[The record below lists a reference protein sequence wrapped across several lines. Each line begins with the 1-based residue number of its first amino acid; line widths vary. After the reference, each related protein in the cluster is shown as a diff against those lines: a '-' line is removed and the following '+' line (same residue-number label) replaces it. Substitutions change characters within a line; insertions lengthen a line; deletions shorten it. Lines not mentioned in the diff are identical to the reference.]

1 MDTFIKDLVYA
12 ARTLRKRPGFTAI
25 AVATLALGIGA
36 STAIF
41 SVVDAVLLRPLPYAD
56 GGRLALIWGE
66 LRTRNV
72 LDFPFSPPDFR
83 ELKQYVAAFE
93 DVAAV
98 TPAGRVPIGGDGAQP
113 EQVRSAGA
121 TTNVF
126 SVLGA
131 RMIAGRN
138 FVDADGE
145 APPPPQAGAPP
156 PPPVPVSAIL
166 SYEFWQRRY
175 GADTSVVGKTIDFG
189 GGNGRAHIIGVLEPS
204 FEILYPPRANMIARP
219 DMWIALRV
227 NFDTAIRNNVFMR
240 PIARLKRG
248 ATIQE
253 AQGEAES
260 LASDWR
266 QRYPIAKT
274 ADHHVRVVAMH
285 DDLVGDVRPAIL
297 ALLGAVLFVL
307 LIACANVANL
317 LVVRAA
323 ARGREIAVRAA
334 IGGTRWRIV
343 RQLLAETLLLAGMGT
358 VAGLGLAYAGV
369 RLLLSLG
376 PEDLPRL
383 GEVAIDPRVLAF
395 ATLAGL
401 VTAVVCG
408 TLPAVRAS
416 RPNLMDVLR
425 QSGGT
430 SGLRAGRLIRNV
442 VVVTEVALSF
452 VLLIGSGL
460 MIRSFIAV
468 QHVDPGFEPKGV
480 LTFLLPAR
488 GQRAP
493 ERAQFVRM
501 VRERLH
507 ALPGVTGVSAGISLP
522 LDGSVANGRIGP
534 EAALADQS
542 LYRQANANG
551 ILPEFFETLGTRLVA
566 GRTFTEADTAA
577 AQKLIIIDEKIAQRL
592 FPRES
597 AVGKRVASRII
608 TPEAELYEVVGVV
621 AHQRHESLAVDG
633 FDGMFF
639 TDGYL
644 SGGGG
649 AVGRWAVRTTGDPAQ
664 LVSPVRAA
672 IAELDPKATLA
683 EIQPMSTF
691 VEKATAPMRFSVL
704 LIGIFAA
711 IAVVMAAVGLYGV
724 LSTVVRQRTAELGMR
739 MILGAP
745 STQIFSL
752 VVGEGLR
759 LSAVGVGA
767 GLVVAFAVTRLMTRL
782 LVGVAPSDP
791 STFAAI
797 TVLFFAIATLASWVP
812 ARRAAALSP
821 SEAIREE

>member
-1 MDTFIKDLVYA
+1 MDTLIKDLVYA
-12 ARTLRKRPGFTAI
+12 ARTLRKRPGFTAV

-56 GGRLALIWGE
+56 GGRLALLWGE

-83 ELKQYVAAFE
+83 ELKQHVAAFE

-113 EQVRSAGA
+113 EQVRAAGA

-126 SVLGA
+126 GVLGA
-131 RMIAGRN
+131 RIIAGRD
-138 FVDADGE
+138 FIASDGE
-145 APPPPQAGAPP
+145 APPPPAAGAAPP
-156 PPPVPVSAIL
+156 PPIPVSAIV

-175 GADTSVVGKTIDFG
+175 GGDMSMVGKTIDFG
-189 GGNGRAHIIGVLEPS
+189 GGNGRAQIVGVLAPG

-219 DMWIALRV
+219 DLWIALRV

-240 PIARLKRG
+240 PIARLRPG
-248 ATIQE
+248 ATVRE
-253 AQGEAES
+253 AQGQAEA
-260 LASDWR
+260 LAADWR

-274 ADHHVRVVAMH
+274 ADHHVRVVAMR

-334 IGGTRWRIV
+334 IGGSRWRIV
-343 RQLLAETLLLAGMGT
+343 RQLLAETLLLAGLGT
-358 VAGLGLAYAGV
+358 MLGLGLAYGGI
-369 RLLLSLG
+369 RLLLAIG

-401 VTAVVCG
+401 VTAVACG
-408 TLPAVRAS
+408 SLPAVRAS

-430 SGLRAGRLIRNV
+430 SGLRAGRLVRNA

-468 QHVDPGFEPKGV
+468 QRVDPGFEPKGV

-488 GQRAP
+488 GQRP
-493 ERAQFVRM
+493 PDRVQFIRR

-507 ALPGVTGVSAGISLP
+507 ALPGVTAVSAGTSLP

-534 EAALADQS
+534 EAALSDQS
-542 LYRQANANG
+542 LYRQANAKAV
-551 ILPEFFETLGTRLVA
+551 LPEFFDALGTRLIA
-566 GRTFTEADTAA
+566 GRTFTDADNAA
-577 AQKLIIIDEKIAQRL
+577 GQKLIILDEKIASRL

-597 AVGKRVASRII
+597 AIGKRVASRVT
-608 TPEAELYEVVGVV
+608 TPEAELFEVVGVV
-621 AHQRHESLAVDG
+621 AHQRHETMAADG

-639 TDGYL
+639 TDGYF
-644 SGGGG
+644 GGG
-649 AVGRWAVRTTGDPAQ
+649 AAGRWAVRTSGDPAQ
-664 LVSPVRAA
+664 LVGPLRAA

-683 EIQPMSTF
+683 EVQPMSTF
-691 VEKATAPMRFSVL
+691 VDKATAPMRFSVL
-704 LIGIFAA
+704 LIGIFAG

-745 STQIFSL
+745 SARIFSL

-759 LSAVGVGA
+759 LSAVGVVV
-767 GLVVAFAVTRLMTRL
+767 GLFVALAVTRLMTRL
-782 LVGVAPSDP
+782 LVGVTPTDP
-791 STFAAI
+791 TTFVAI
-797 TVLFFAIATLASWVP
+797 TVLFFAIATLASWLP
-812 ARRAAALSP
+812 ARRAAGLTP
-821 SEAIREE
+821 SDAIREE

>member
-1 MDTFIKDLVYA
+1 MDTLIKDLIYA
-12 ARTLRKRPGFTAI
+12 ARTLRKRPGFTAV

-56 GGRLALIWGE
+56 GGRLALLWGE

-83 ELKQYVAAFE
+83 ELKQHVAAFE

-98 TPAGRVPIGGDGAQP
+98 TPAGRVPIGGDGGQP

-126 SVLGA
+126 TMLGA
-131 RMIAGRN
+131 RIIAGRD
-138 FVDADGE
+138 FIASDGE
-145 APPPPQAGAPP
+145 APPPPPAGAAPP
-156 PPPVPVSAIL
+156 PPIPLSAIL

-175 GADTSVVGKTIDFG
+175 GGDMSVVGKTIDFG
-189 GGNGRAHIIGVLEPS
+189 GGNGRAHIVGVLAPG

-219 DMWIALRV
+219 DLWIALRV

-240 PIARLKRG
+240 PIGRLRPG
-248 ATIQE
+248 ATVQE
-253 AQGEAES
+253 AQGQAEA
-260 LASDWR
+260 LAADWR

-274 ADHHVRVVAMH
+274 ADHHVRVVAMR

-358 VAGLGLAYAGV
+358 VFGLGLAYAGI
-369 RLLLSLG
+369 RLLLSIG

-401 VTAVVCG
+401 VTAVACG
-408 TLPAVRAS
+408 TLPALRAS

-452 VLLIGSGL
+452 VLLVGSGL

-468 QHVDPGFEPKGV
+468 QRVDPGFEPKGV

-488 GQRAP
+488 GQRP
-493 ERAQFVRM
+493 PDRVQFLRQ

-507 ALPGVTGVSAGISLP
+507 GLPGVAAVSAGTSLP

-534 EAALADQS
+534 EQALSDQS
-542 LYRQANANG
+542 LYRQANANAV
-551 ILPEFFETLGTRLVA
+551 LPEYFETLRTRLVA
-566 GRTFTEADTAA
+566 GRTFTEADNAGG
-577 AQKLIIIDEKIAQRL
+577 QKLIILDEKIASRL

-597 AVGKRVASRII
+597 AIGKRVASRVT
-608 TPEAELYEVVGVV
+608 TPEAELFEVIGVV
-621 AHQRHESLAVDG
+621 AHQRHETMAADG

-639 TDGYL
+639 TDGYF
-644 SGGGG
+644 GGG
-649 AVGRWAVRTTGDPAQ
+649 AAARWAVRTTGDPAQ
-664 LVSPVRAA
+664 LAGPVRAA

-683 EIQPMSTF
+683 EVQPMSTF
-691 VEKATAPMRFSVL
+691 VDKATAPMRFSVL
-704 LIGIFAA
+704 LIGIFAG

-745 STQIFSL
+745 SARIFSL

-759 LSAVGVGA
+759 LSAVGVA
-767 GLVVAFAVTRLMTRL
+767 VGLVVAFGVTRLMTRL
-782 LVGVAPSDP
+782 LVGVTPSDP
-791 STFAAI
+791 ATFAAI
-797 TVLFFAIATLASWVP
+797 TVLFFAIATLASWLP
-812 ARRAAALSP
+812 ARRAAGLTP
-821 SEAIREE
+821 SDAIREE

>member
-83 ELKQYVAAFE
+83 ELKQHVAAFE

-121 TTNVF
+121 TTEC
-126 SVLGA
+126 VLGA
-131 RMIAGRN
+131 RRSNDRQQN

-175 GADTSVVGKTIDFG
+175 GADTSVVGKTIHFG

-240 PIARLKRG
+240 PIARLRPG

-253 AQGEAES
+253 AQGQAES

-334 IGGTRWRIV
+334 IGGSGGARTAAARR
-343 RQLLAETLLLAGMGT
+343 
-358 VAGLGLAYAGV
+358 VAAARRHGHGRLGLGLAYAGV
-369 RLLLSLG
+369 RLLLRSG
-376 PEDLPRL
+376 RRTCRGWAKWRSIRGCSRSRRSRAWSPR
-383 GEVAIDPRVLAF
+383 RY
-395 ATLAGL
+395 
-401 VTAVVCG
+401 
-408 TLPAVRAS
+408 AVRC
-416 RPNLMDVLR
+416 RPSGVAANLMDVLR

-430 SGLRAGRLIRNV
+430 SGLRAGRLIRNCR
-442 VVVTEVALSF
+442 
-452 VLLIGSGL
+452 GGH
-460 MIRSFIAV
+460 RS
-468 QHVDPGFEPKGV
+468 
-480 LTFLLPAR
+480 
-488 GQRAP
+488 
-493 ERAQFVRM
+493 
-501 VRERLH
+501 
-507 ALPGVTGVSAGISLP
+507 
-522 LDGSVANGRIGP
+522 
-534 EAALADQS
+534 
-542 LYRQANANG
+542 
-551 ILPEFFETLGTRLVA
+551 
-566 GRTFTEADTAA
+566 
-577 AQKLIIIDEKIAQRL
+577 
-592 FPRES
+592 
-597 AVGKRVASRII
+597 
-608 TPEAELYEVVGVV
+608 
-621 AHQRHESLAVDG
+621 
-633 FDGMFF
+633 
-639 TDGYL
+639 
-644 SGGGG
+644 G
-649 AVGRWAVRTTGDPAQ
+649 AV
-664 LVSPVRAA
+664 LRAA
-672 IAELDPKATLA
+672 H
-683 EIQPMSTF
+683 
-691 VEKATAPMRFSVL
+691 R
-704 LIGIFAA
+704 
-711 IAVVMAAVGLYGV
+711 
-724 LSTVVRQRTAELGMR
+724 
-739 MILGAP
+739 
-745 STQIFSL
+745 
-752 VVGEGLR
+752 
-759 LSAVGVGA
+759 
-767 GLVVAFAVTRLMTRL
+767 
-782 LVGVAPSDP
+782 
-791 STFAAI
+791 
-797 TVLFFAIATLASWVP
+797 VP
-812 ARRAAALSP
+812 V
-821 SEAIREE
+821 